1 VSIISVYVYVY
12 LMHWPSIALYMASSF
27 LIVIFNKIILTQFQ
41 FPSVPYLM
49 FWQSVVSA
57 FVFRF
62 KLKQR
67 VNCKMIVVSV
77 LNVANIFFGL
87 NAAGTLNIA
96 MFTALRRVSILM
108 TLVAQWWF
116 LDKQSSRTV
125 IASIAVM
132 VGGSFVAA
140 LNDLAFDA
148 QGYLFVM
155 TNNLFTAASQI
166 AAKKAMDDGVEK
178 ESILFYSAVASIVIS
193 SSMSLDFHPR
203 DFALWSTPAFQ
214 FCFISSIVL
223 GIAINYGASWV
234 IEKNDALTLAVAGST
249 KSAVMG
255 LIVCLGLF
263 DATYKFSVLNFA
275 GLQISAIA
283 SFFYVYYAKKKTD
296 PPCTDIKQSEN
307 VQIQNSENVEIQK
320 VLV

>member
-1 VSIISVYVYVY
+1 
-12 LMHWPSIALYMASSF
+12 M
-27 LIVIFNKIILTQFQ
+27 
-41 FPSVPYLM
+41 
-49 FWQSVVSA
+49 
-57 FVFRF
+57 
-62 KLKQR
+62 
-67 VNCKMIVVSV
+67 
-77 LNVANIFFGL
+77 
-87 NAAGTLNIA
+87 
-96 MFTALRRVSILM
+96 
-108 TLVAQWWF
+108 
-116 LDKQSSRTV
+116 
-125 IASIAVM
+125 
-132 VGGSFVAA
+132 GGSFVAA

-214 FCFISSIVL
+214 FCFVSSIIL

-255 LIVCLGLF
+255 LIVCLGMF
-263 DATYKFSVLNFA
+263 DPTYKFSLLNFV

-283 SFFYVYYAKKKTD
+283 SFSYVYYAKKKTPPRPPD
-296 PPCTDIKQSEN
+296 PAEEKDLPI
-307 VQIQNSENVEIQK
+307 
-320 VLV
+320 